1 MPEPTDHQQRF
12 FGYPKP
18 VQGPTIPYKKAEDSN
33 PVIRGT
39 LLVVGAWL
47 VSKLGFVQRFL
58 WSNAGFDGL
67 RTLDLNAYTERWDPT
82 VIPIG
87 NHQQDAAGHSTGLD
101 LESISKLP
109 TDIAGR
115 YHSITDYHAKYL
127 SGELTPLAV
136 AESLLPL
143 IRRDAEPRS
152 HHATSFISTNIDMV
166 LAAAKASTE
175 RYKAGT
181 PLSIIDGVP
190 AAVKDE
196 CDVAGYRTTS
206 GRTPNDALFPIAEA
220 SSWPVQKLLEGG
232 AVILGKTNMH
242 ELGAD
247 TTNNNPN
254 WGTPLNPH
262 NDMYYT
268 GGSSGGSAYAVAS
281 GLVPIAIGA
290 DGGGS
295 IRIPSSL
302 CGVYGLKPSHS
313 RLEDTGSTVTV
324 TGPIAASMADLEVSY
339 RIMGV
344 PDPADPTCSLFTAP
358 TSIPLHS
365 SKPKV
370 IGICKPWVDR
380 ADRSVKALYDKTID
394 YFHHKQGYEVID
406 IEIPYLPEGQFAH
419 SCTILA
425 EMAVRARN
433 QVVGSNKEDYLSGIS
448 PATKVL
454 IAVGAQT
461 PAQDYI
467 LAQQLRKLL
476 MQHLAF
482 LYQKHPGLLIIT
494 PTTPMSGYPIASP
507 TDLKHGVSN
516 GNSAVRSME
525 YVWMANFCGNP
536 AISVPIGY
544 VDPVQGTGKVP
555 IGLMA
560 MGEWGAEEQLLGWG
574 YEAES
579 YLNEVYDG
587 KRQKPS
593 NWFDVFSGVK
603 K

>member
-1 MPEPTDHQQRF
+1 MSESTDHHQRF

-18 VQGPTIPYKKAEDSN
+18 IKGPIIPYKKAEDAN
-33 PVIRGT
+33 PVVRGT

-58 WSNAGFDGL
+58 WNNAGFDCL

-87 NHQQDAAGHSTGLD
+87 KHQHATGESEGLD
-101 LESISKLP
+101 FESIPKLP
-109 TDIAGR
+109 KDIAGR

-143 IRRDAEPRS
+143 IRRDVEPRS
-152 HHATSFISTNIDMV
+152 HHATSFISTNVDMV

-175 RYKAGT
+175 RYKAGK

-196 CDVAGYRTTS
+196 CDVAGYRSTY
-206 GRTPNDALFPIAEA
+206 GRKTNDVVFKIAEA
-220 SSWPVQKLLEGG
+220 SSWPVQKLVDGG

-268 GGSSGGSAYAVAS
+268 GGSSGGSAYAVAA

-295 IRIPSSL
+295 VRIPSSF

-324 TGPIAASMADLEVSY
+324 TGPLAASMADLEVSY

-344 PDPADPTCSLFTAP
+344 PDPSDPTCSLFTAP
-358 TSIPLHS
+358 TSVSLSP

-370 IGICKPWVDR
+370 IGICKPWYDR
-380 ADRSVKALYDKTID
+380 ADPSVKDLCGRAID
-394 YFHHKQGYEVID
+394 YLQQKRGYEVID
-406 IEIPYLPEGQFAH
+406 IELPYLPEGQFAH

-425 EMAVRARN
+425 ELAVRTRN
-433 QVVGSNKEDYLSGIS
+433 QVVGSNKENYLSGIS

-454 IAVGAQT
+454 LAVGAQT

-482 LYQKHPGLLIIT
+482 LYQKHPGLLIVT
-494 PTTPMSGYPIASP
+494 PTSPKSGYPIAKP
-507 TDLKHGVSN
+507 TDLTHGITD

-525 YVWMANFCGNP
+525 YVWLANFCGNP

-544 VDPVQGTGKVP
+544 TDPIQGTGKVP

-560 MGEWGAEEQLLGWG
+560 MGEWGAEEQLLVWG

-579 YLNEVYDG
+579 YLNKVYDG
-587 KRQKPS
+587 NRQRPS

>member
-1 MPEPTDHQQRF
+1 MLEPTDHQRF

-18 VQGPTIPYKKAEDSN
+18 IKGPTIAYKKAEDSN
-33 PVIRGT
+33 LVIRGT

-58 WSNAGFDGL
+58 WSNAGFDLL
-67 RTLDLNAYTERWDPT
+67 RTVDLKAYTERWDPT

-87 NHQQDAAGHSTGLD
+87 SQQQDAAGESKSTGLD
-101 LESISKLP
+101 LASISQIPKG
-109 TDIAGR
+109 IAGR
-115 YHSITDYHAKYL
+115 YHSITDYHTKYL

-143 IRRDAEPRS
+143 IRRDVEPRS

-175 RYKAGT
+175 RFKAGK

-190 AAVKDE
+190 VAVKDE
-196 CDVAGYRTTS
+196 CDVAGYRTTY
-206 GRTPNDALFPIAEA
+206 GRKTNDALFLIAEA
-220 SSWPVQKLLEGG
+220 SSWPVQKLLDGG

-254 WGTPLNPH
+254 WGTPLNPY
-262 NDMYYT
+262 NDKYYT
-268 GGSSGGSAYAVAS
+268 GGSSGGSAYAVAA

-324 TGPIAASMADLEVSY
+324 TGPIAATMADLEVSY
-339 RIMGV
+339 RIIGV
-344 PDPADPTCSLFTAP
+344 PNPSDPICSLFTAP
-358 TSIPLHS
+358 TSVSLYP

-370 IGICKPWVDR
+370 IGICKPWFDR
-380 ADRSVKALYDKTID
+380 ADPSVKALCDKTID
-394 YFHHKQGYEVID
+394 YMQQKQGYEVID

-433 QVVGSNKEDYLSGIS
+433 QVVGSNKDYLSGIS

-454 IAVGAQT
+454 LAVGAQT

-482 LYQKHPGLLIIT
+482 LYQKHPSLLIVT
-494 PTTPMSGYPIASP
+494 PTTPMPGYPMASAA
-507 TDLKHGVSN
+507 DLNHGVSD

-544 VDPVQGTGKVP
+544 VDPVQGTGRVP

-560 MGEWGAEEQLLGWG
+560 MGEWGAEEQLLRWG

-579 YLNEVYDG
+579 YLNKVYDG

-593 NWFDVFSGVK
+593 HWFDVLVG
-603 K
+603 